1 MTTIDFVRVTFGLIV
16 ATVGFLIAAAKVAE
30 DAVQPG
36 IGKRF
41 AAEFKQLAATPS
53 VSRAYV
59 LASLSSEAVF
69 GVRLLSLRALVVS
82 VAISIGWIL
91 TFLLISWLM
100 YGHRLWVFDGMF
112 PPFVIKRFWGFA
124 VLGVLADYLSTL
136 VTRKLLLVS
145 VSASVLTKC
154 LVVVGNV
161 LLVTANFYSL
171 FGVTKWIVVGSGFE
185 NIVDS
190 VKNWIFNFSGLDLLN
205 RLIHDATLVP
215 DGPGQFRIENGET
228 EVVYAFP
235 EGLFFLSSLLTTVW
249 VWLHLGG
256 ALLLKAAVNV
266 DVLKNWLVSL
276 SNIDGKP
283 FMSAAAIFAVMT
295 GLLWCFSI
303 LIFFVCRML

>member
-1 MTTIDFVRVTFGLIV
+1 MTTIDYIRVTFGLIV
-16 ATVGFLIAAAKVAE
+16 ATIGFLIATAKVAE

-41 AAEFKQLAATPS
+41 AAEFRQLAATPT

-59 LASLSSEAVF
+59 LASLSSEAMF
-69 GVRLLSLRALVVS
+69 GVRLLSLRALGVS
-82 VAISIGWIL
+82 VAISTGWIL
-91 TFLLISWLM
+91 IFLAISWLM
-100 YGHRLWVFDGMF
+100 YGHRLWVFDGTF

-124 VLGVLADYLSTL
+124 VLGVLADFLSTL
-136 VTRKLLLVS
+136 VTRKLVLVS
-145 VSASVLTKC
+145 VSAGVLTKC
-154 LVVVGNV
+154 FVVIGNV
-161 LLVTANFYSL
+161 LLVTANFYLL
-171 FGVTKWIVVGSGFE
+171 FGVTKWIVVGSGFQ

-190 VKNWIFNFSGLDLLN
+190 VENWIFNFPGLDLLN
-205 RLIHDATLVP
+205 KLIHNATLVP

-256 ALLLKAAVNV
+256 ALLLKVAINV
-266 DVLKNWLVSL
+266 DGLKNWLVSL

-295 GLLWCFSI
+295 VVLWCFSI
-303 LIFFVCRML
+303 LIFLLNRIL

>member
-1 MTTIDFVRVTFGLIV
+1 MTTIDFIRVTFGLIA
-16 ATVGFLIAAAKVAE
+16 ATIGFLIAAAALAE
-30 DAVQPG
+30 DAVQPR

-41 AAEFKQLAATPS
+41 ATEFRKLATTPS

-69 GVRLLSLRALVVS
+69 GSRLLSVRAVVVS
-82 VAISIGWIL
+82 VLISIGWIL
-91 TFLLISWLM
+91 TFLVISWLM
-100 YGHRLWVFDGMF
+100 YGHRLWIFDETF
-112 PPFVIKRFWGFA
+112 PPFVIRRFWGFA
-124 VLGVLADYLSTL
+124 VLGVLADYLATL

-145 VSASVLTKC
+145 ISGGTITKC
-154 LVVVGNV
+154 FVVVGNA
-161 LLVTANFYSL
+161 LLVIVNFYLL
-171 FGVTKWIVVGSGFE
+171 FGVAKWSVVGSGFE
-185 NIVDS
+185 NIFYS
-190 VKNWIFNFSGLDLLN
+190 VKDWIVNFSGLDLLN

-256 ALLLKAAVNV
+256 ALLLKAAINV
-266 DVLKNWLVSL
+266 DALKNWLVVL

-283 FMSAAAIFAVMT
+283 FKSAAAILVVMT
-295 GLLWCFSI
+295 ALLWCVSI
-303 LIFFVCRML
+303 LIFFVCRMF